1 MILDEIIATNRKLLE
16 KRKEARPLAELK
28 SVCLNR
34 EPPKDAI
41 AALSQPGTSL
51 IAEVKR
57 ASPSLRVISADL
69 DAVSLAKTYQKGGAA
84 AISVLTETEYFKGST
99 ADLEAVRQAV
109 EVPVLRKDFTFDSY
123 QVWEAR
129 AIGADMVLLIA
140 AALPAEA
147 MAPLYELVNELG
159 MTPLIEVHNRE
170 ELERVLEL

>member
-1 MILDEIIATNRKLLE
+1 
-16 KRKEARPLAELK
+16 
-28 SVCLNR
+28 
-34 EPPKDAI
+34 
-41 AALSQPGTSL
+41 
-51 IAEVKR
+51 
-57 ASPSLRVISADL
+57 
-69 DAVSLAKTYQKGGAA
+69 
-84 AISVLTETEYFKGST
+84 TEYFKGST

-147 MAPLYELVNELG
+147 MAPLYQLVNELG

-170 ELERVLEL
+170 ELERVLELDPPAIGINNRNLADFSISLETTLELGSSIPKDKILVSESGIHTRQDVEILETAGVNAILVGEVLVKSSDPAAKIKELLGTCE